1 MRVVRVCVVH
11 VLTFFLLHFHTR
23 TIKLVNTATEKK
35 EGIFLQ
41 TKEKEMAV
49 YLSIKNPRLDSLT
62 LRTF

>member
-1 MRVVRVCVVH
+1 MCVVH
-11 VLTFFLLHFHTR
+11 ALTFFLLHSHTR

-41 TKEKEMAV
+41 TKEKETAV